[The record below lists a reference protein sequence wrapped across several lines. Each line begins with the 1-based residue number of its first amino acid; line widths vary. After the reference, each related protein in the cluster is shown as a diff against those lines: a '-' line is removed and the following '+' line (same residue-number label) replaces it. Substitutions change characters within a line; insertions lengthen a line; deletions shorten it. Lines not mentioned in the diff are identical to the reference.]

1 MTTLAEPDLPCATD
15 GEIAAINLES
25 ARRSAWTRFVKDAR
39 LPGAAEAVVDNE
51 NLAAQF
57 LGDLDALDRL
67 EELASQFAHA
77 DRSSRAALVQAEIA
91 STMHRFADAR
101 EHLARAASLD
111 ALREEVDRAL
121 LSIDQ
126 ACGVDLDAVLVAR
139 RRIAE
144 ASGRLEDLV
153 PLGALLADLE
163 RFAEADAVYRQAL
176 SAYDDVSP
184 FPLAWVCFQLGMLWG
199 ELVPVPDPNLAAL
212 WYRRAIVYLPGYV
225 KARVH
230 LAEIYASQGQPEEAE
245 VLLTPALSSSD
256 PEVRWRLADVL
267 SAQGRFEEAKTQL
280 DAAQLGFKAL
290 LGKHP
295 LAFADHA
302 AEFYAGSGNDHRRA
316 LDLARVNVANRP
328 TRRAT
333 KQANAIA
340 VKWAEESSRRQ
351 SPAKRASRE
360 LPRESEEKAMIKV
373 SVIYPS
379 KSGARFDHDYY
390 RNKHLPL
397 IKSRMGAGLKYYA
410 IDKGLAGGDGKSPA
424 RVRRHVP
431 PPERFDGGVPVL
443 VWPVCKGDTWRYR
456 ELHRCDA
463 DRADQ

>member
-15 GEIAAINLES
+15 GEIAEINLES
-25 ARRSAWTRFVKDAR
+25 ARRNAWTRFAKDSC
-39 LPGAAEAVVDNE
+39 LPGTAEAIVYNE

-57 LGDLDALDRL
+57 LGDLVALDRL
-67 EELASQFAHA
+67 EELARQFSRV
-77 DRSSRAALVQAEIA
+77 DRSSRAALVQVEVA
-91 STMHRFADAR
+91 STVHRFADAR
-101 EHLARAASLD
+101 EHLVRAASLG
-111 ALREEVDRAL
+111 ALKEEADRAL

-126 ACGVDLDAVLVAR
+126 ACGVNLDAVLVAR

-153 PLGALLADLE
+153 PFGALLADLE

-184 FPLAWVCFQLGMLWG
+184 FPLAWVCFQLGMMWG
-199 ELVPVPDPNLAAL
+199 ELAPEPDPDLAAL
-212 WYRRAIVYLPGYV
+212 WYRRAIIYLPGYV

-230 LAEIYASQGQPEEAE
+230 LAEIYASHGLPEEAE

-256 PEVRWRLADVL
+256 PEVRWRLADAL
-267 SAQGRFEEAKTQL
+267 NAQGKFEEAKKQL
-280 DAAQLGFKAL
+280 DAAKLSFKAL
-290 LGKHP
+290 LGKYP

-340 VKWAEESSRRQ
+340 LKWAEESVTGNQAQSVLRGSSR
-351 SPAKRASRE
+351 AN
-360 LPRESEEKAMIKV
+360 L
-373 SVIYPS
+373 
-379 KSGARFDHDYY
+379 
-390 RNKHLPL
+390 
-397 IKSRMGAGLKYYA
+397 
-410 IDKGLAGGDGKSPA
+410 
-424 RVRRHVP
+424 RR
-431 PPERFDGGVPVL
+431 
-443 VWPVCKGDTWRYR
+443 K
-456 ELHRCDA
+456 
-463 DRADQ
+463 

>member
-1 MTTLAEPDLPCATD
+1 MTTLTEPALPRATD

-25 ARRSAWTRFVKDAR
+25 SRRRAWAR
-39 LPGAAEAVVDNE
+39 LARDPRPTGAAEAIIYNE

-57 LGDLDALDRL
+57 LGDLNALDRL
-67 EELASQFAHA
+67 EELALRLSRV
-77 DRSSRAALVQAEIA
+77 DCSCRAALVQAEVA
-91 STMHRFADAR
+91 STTHRFADAR
-101 EHLARAASLD
+101 GQLARAVSLG
-111 ALREEVDRAL
+111 APREEADRAL

-126 ACGVDLDAVLVAR
+126 ACGVNLDTVLVAR

-199 ELVPVPDPNLAAL
+199 ELVPVPDPDLAAL
-212 WYRRAIVYLPGYV
+212 WYRRAIVYLPNYV

-230 LAEIYASQGQPEEAE
+230 LAEIYTSQGQPEEAE
-245 VLLTPALSSSD
+245 VLLTPALSSGD

-340 VKWAEESSRRQ
+340 VKWAEE
-351 SPAKRASRE
+351 AVAGN
-360 LPRESEEKAMIKV
+360 LPR
-373 SVIYPS
+373 SVLR
-379 KSGARFDHDYY
+379 G
-390 RNKHLPL
+390 N
-397 IKSRMGAGLKYYA
+397 SRVNL
-410 IDKGLAGGDGKSPA
+410 
-424 RVRRHVP
+424 RRK
-431 PPERFDGGVPVL
+431 R
-443 VWPVCKGDTWRYR
+443 
-456 ELHRCDA
+456 
-463 DRADQ
+463 